1 MRKFSL
7 AVCLVAALGLLV
19 AGCGGKPAVLDVS
32 TSSLE
37 FSGEENGAAPA
48 AQTIE
53 IRNTGGGTL
62 EWSASTDQSWV
73 KLGSENGKAPGGLTI
88 SVDPKDLKGTQQA
101 QIKIQPKDSK
111 IPAKTIALTLTLKS
125 GSATQTGGNNTT
137 TSGGSNEY
145 TVVRMDV
152 FPPSKVVVAGGT
164 VAFNV
169 RVKNSKEQEITADVS
184 LKMNGDYIRTPKGE
198 ALKREEKLA
207 AGEAKTLYYEI
218 PCCVV
223 NGQLTPGPHTI
234 EVGDQPVTITALDP
248 SKINKDIVSAD
259 PKVVDEFRGLV
270 ELGQRGGRVVAPAL
284 TGPKTLNPVL
294 TQETSSSDV
303 TLQVHSTFVE
313 INPLTAEV
321 EPGLAKSWEISED
334 GKVIIFHLREGLKF
348 SDGYPITAED
358 AVFTFNDLV
367 FNMDIST
374 DDRDGFKIGDKYPTF
389 EKIDDLTFKVICPEP
404 YRLILRSMAIYIA
417 PKHKLAQYVAKL
429 NPGALGYYQGI
440 QDKIKGY
447 REEWEKNHSAELS
460 ALDKALGALESSI
473 KEKSA
478 EKIQAATTNTSS
490 AFEALKKK
498 LPQDQSDVQTEIASL
513 VEFTQRILTEAQS
526 GKFEGVSPS
535 AFNQV
540 WGTNVNPADMV
551 GSGPYRFKEY
561 KVDQQVV
568 LERNPYYWKIDKNG
582 TQLPY
587 LDELVLLVVQ
597 NLNTSFLK
605 FQAGE
610 TDVFGARPED
620 WPLLNE
626 GITESDC
633 HNVEKGKYCKNT
645 AKNWRTLKG
654 GPTFGTEFL
663 VLNQDTT
670 KADQN
675 DPKFQALQV
684 VFRNKQFR
692 KALAHAMDKESMIE
706 SVFHG
711 LAVPQWTW
719 ASVASP
725 FYDKTE
731 SFAKYEYDIEKSKS
745 MLDALGL
752 IDTDKDG
759 TRNITDKFLKANGV
773 DPASVKG
780 LPAENDR
787 ELRFNLTTNKGNT
800 LRESI
805 SNLLVDDFD
814 KIGVKMKFTPFDF
827 NALVTNLTGAT
838 YEAVV
843 IGFTGGTDPPLG
855 KNVFRSDGTLHFWR
869 YTAKE
874 NPYDWEKKIDEI
886 IHTGD
891 TSFDID
897 VVREAYKEFQ
907 QIVSDELPVIY
918 TAAQLFLNA
927 AKLDLGNN
935 EKFNPIP
942 TEKQNG
948 STTLTYS
955 DILWWKDE
963 KKRQATQNK

>member
-1 MRKFSL
+1 M
-7 AVCLVAALGLLV
+7 AALGLLV
-19 AGCGGKPAVLDVS
+19 AGCGGKPAALDVS
-32 TSSLE
+32 SSTLD

-53 IRNTGGGTL
+53 IRNTGGGAL
-62 EWSASTDQSWV
+62 EWSASADQSWV
-73 KLGSENGKAPGGLTI
+73 KLSPENGKAPSGLTVT
-88 SVDPKDLKGTQQA
+88 VDSAGLKGTRQA

-111 IPAKTIALTLTLKS
+111 IASKTIAITLNLKS
-125 GSATQTGGNNTT
+125 SSSSQSGENTN
-137 TSGGSNEY
+137 TSGGSSDY
-145 TVVRMDV
+145 TVARMDV
-152 FPPSKVVVAGGT
+152 FPPSKVIVAGGT
-164 VAFNV
+164 LALNV
-169 RVKNSKEQEITADVS
+169 RIKNTKEQEITADVS
-184 LKMNGDYIRTPKGE
+184 LKMNGDYIRTPQGE

-218 PCCVV
+218 PCCIV

-234 EVGDQPVTITALDP
+234 EIGDQRVTVTALDP
-248 SKINKDIVSAD
+248 SKLNKDSVSAD
-259 PKVVDEFRGLV
+259 PKVVDEFRGLM
-270 ELGQRGGRVVAPAL
+270 ELGQRGGKVVAPAL
-284 TGPKTLNPVL
+284 SGPKTLNL
-294 TQETSSSDV
+294 ALAQETSSTDV
-303 TLQVHSTFVE
+303 IFQIHGTFLE

-334 GKVIIFHLREGLKF
+334 GKEITFHLREGLKF
-348 SDGYPITAED
+348 SDGHPITADD
-358 AVFTFNDLV
+358 AVFTFNDIV
-367 FNMDIST
+367 FNLDVPT
-374 DDRDGFKIGDKYPTF
+374 DDRDPFKIGDSYPTV
-389 EKIDDLTFKVICPEP
+389 EKIDDLTFKMICPEP
-404 YRLILRSMAIYIA
+404 YRLILRSMATYIA
-417 PKHKLAQYVAKL
+417 PKHKLAQYIAKL

-440 QDKIKGY
+440 QDKIEGY
-447 REEWEKNHSAELS
+447 RENWKKNQSAELA
-460 ALDKALGALESSI
+460 ALDQALGSLEAAI
-473 KEKSA
+473 KEKSV
-478 EKIQAATTNTSS
+478 EKIQTATAGTTQ
-490 AFEALKKK
+490 AFGALKGK
-498 LPQDQSDVQTEIASL
+498 LPEEQSDIKTDIETLSKYVGK
-513 VEFTQRILTEAQS
+513 ILAEAQN

-535 AFNQV
+535 AFNRV
-540 WGTNVNPADMV
+540 WGTNVNPAEMV
-551 GSGPYRFKEY
+551 GSGPYRFIEY

-587 LDELVLLVVQ
+587 LDEFIILVVQ

-610 TDVFGARPED
+610 TDTFGARPED

-626 GITESDC
+626 GISEADC
-633 HNVEKGKYCKNT
+633 HDVERGKYCKNT
-645 AKNWRTLKG
+645 AKGWRTLKG

-663 VLNQDTT
+663 VLNQDITRVD
-670 KADQN
+670 AN
-675 DPKFQALQV
+675 DPKFAALQA

-692 KALAHAMDKESMIE
+692 KALAYSMDKDSMIE

-719 ASVASP
+719 ASVPSP
-725 FYDKTE
+725 FFDKTE
-731 SFAKYEYDIEKSKS
+731 SFAKYEYDVEKSKT
-745 MLDALGL
+745 MLDDLGL

-759 TRNITDKFLKANGV
+759 TRNITDKFLKDNGL

-780 LPAENDR
+780 MPTENDR
-787 ELRFNLTTNKGNT
+787 ELQFNLTTNKGNN

-805 SNLLVDDFD
+805 SNLFVDDFD
-814 KIGVKMKFTPFDF
+814 KIGVKVKFTPYDF
-827 NALVTNLTGAT
+827 NSLVTNLTGGS

-855 KNVFRSDGTLHFWR
+855 KNVFRSDGALHFWR

-874 NPYDWEKKIDEI
+874 SPLPWEKRVDEI

-891 TSFDID
+891 TNFDID
-897 VVREAYKEFQ
+897 VVRGAYKEFQ

-927 AKLDLGNN
+927 VKMDLGNN
-935 EKFNPIP
+935 ENFNPIP

-963 KKRQATQNK
+963 KKRQATQSK